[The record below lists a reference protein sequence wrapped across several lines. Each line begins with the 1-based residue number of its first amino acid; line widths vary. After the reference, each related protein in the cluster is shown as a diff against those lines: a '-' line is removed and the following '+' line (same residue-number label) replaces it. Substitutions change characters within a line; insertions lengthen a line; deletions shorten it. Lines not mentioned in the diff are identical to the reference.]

1 MSWATM
7 TKLPDDAAMDESLRR
22 KLKRMPKTS
31 QPELMTEIES
41 GKNKGSSSDDELEL
55 RGQSMRGDQ

>member
-1 MSWATM
+1 
-7 TKLPDDAAMDESLRR
+7 
-22 KLKRMPKTS
+22 MPKTS
-31 QPELMTEIES
+31 QPELITEIES